1 VNSLLIYA
9 SLFLNKFRQQKFDY
23 NGKYIDSV
31 LLSQLWNIISFLFL
45 FSSLVSLFLGDLSL
59 VCSATSSGLTSK
71 INNLYHVFELN
82 VISETFKQLSVLS

>member
-1 VNSLLIYA
+1 MNRLLIN
-9 SLFLNKFRQQKFDY
+9 STLFLDKFRQQKFDY

-71 INNLYHVFELN
+71 INNLYHVFELD
-82 VISETFKQLSVLS
+82 VISKTFKQLSVLS